1 MKLRDNHTEK
11 EQKIFKE
18 LTEVL
23 FEIEA
28 EEKFLKSVRFWITL
42 GMLIFLVLV
51 YNGYTAFFI
60 TFFSVVLFFYTEIL
74 FSSNR
79 TLKDKIFDDISYLL
93 YDSEEDERGDD

>member
-28 EEKFLKSVRFWITL
+28 EEKFLKSVRFWVTL
-42 GMLIFLVLV
+42 GMLVFLVLV

-60 TFFSVVLFFYTEIL
+60 TFFSVAIFSYTEVLFF
-74 FSSNR
+74 SNR
-79 TLKDKIFDDISYLL
+79 TLKDKIFDGISYLL
-93 YDSEEDERGDD
+93 YDLEEDEKGDN

>member
-28 EEKFLKSVRFWITL
+28 EEKFLKSVRFWVTL

-60 TFFSVVLFFYTEIL
+60 TFFSVALFSYTEIL

-93 YDSEEDERGDD
+93 YDLEEDEKGDN